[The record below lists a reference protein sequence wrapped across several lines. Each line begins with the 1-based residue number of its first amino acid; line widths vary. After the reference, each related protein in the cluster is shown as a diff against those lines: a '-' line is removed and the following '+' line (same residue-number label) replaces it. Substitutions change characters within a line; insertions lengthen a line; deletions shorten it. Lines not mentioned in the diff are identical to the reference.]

1 MVFRRIF
8 AVLLVMA
15 SIAAVLVSGR
25 GIAASVG
32 KSRPVKNQLCGP
44 MTRSG
49 NQAWQMVSIPLRLV
63 TGATGM
69 AIGAIHGGLQGVV
82 HTEEQF
88 AQNLFGEA
96 EQNPLLVPVGLIGT
110 IAAVPVGIATGAPQG
125 AAEGGT
131 AGYQLWD
138 RF

>member
-1 MVFRRIF
+1 MFRRIF

-15 SIAAVLVSGR
+15 SIVAVLVSGR
-25 GIAASVG
+25 GIAASAK
-32 KSRPVKNQLCGP
+32 KSRPAQTPHNGP

-49 NQAWQMVSIPLRLV
+49 NQTWQLVSIPLRLV
-63 TGATGM
+63 TGATGV

-82 HTEEQF
+82 NTEERF
-88 AQNLFGEA
+88 AQDTFGEA
-96 EQNPLLVPVGLIGT
+96 DENPLLVPVGLIGT

-125 AAEGGT
+125 AAEGGA

>member
-1 MVFRRIF
+1 MFRRIF
-8 AVLLVMA
+8 AVLLVA
-15 SIAAVLVSGR
+15 VSIMAVLVSGR
-25 GIAASVG
+25 GIAASAG
-32 KSRPVKNQLCGP
+32 KSRPVKHTNNGP

-49 NQAWQMVSIPLRLV
+49 NQTWQMVSIPLRLV
-63 TGATGM
+63 TGATGV

-82 HTEEQF
+82 STEEQF
-88 AQNLFGEA
+88 AQDIFGEA

-125 AAEGGT
+125 AAQGGT

>member
-1 MVFRRIF
+1 MFRRIF
-8 AVLLVMA
+8 AVLLVTA
-15 SIAAVLVSGR
+15 SIVAVLVSGR
-25 GIAASVG
+25 GIAASAG
-32 KSRPVKNQLCGP
+32 KTPPAKTPHSGP

-49 NQAWQMVSIPLRLV
+49 NQTWQMVSIPLRLV
-63 TGATGM
+63 TGATGL

-82 HTEEQF
+82 ATEEQF
-88 AQNLFGEA
+88 AQGTFGEA

-110 IAAVPVGIATGAPQG
+110 IAAVPVGLATGAPQG
-125 AAEGGT
+125 AAQGGT